1 MKIIKTKSGA
11 IILTI
16 AAINIFFLAL
26 IWVSYVRQRT
36 FDRKDAIHFAI
47 ERNSNLSVALE
58 QYAIRTLRNADAVL
72 QIIKIEFAFQGDS
85 LDLKQLVKSN
95 SINREFIEGVAI
107 IDKNSRLV
115 KTNIEQNK
123 QPPYFSDRS
132 FFIFH
137 LLNNTDTLLI
147 SRPMLSKLIGKPVI
161 VISRRLND
169 AKGHFAG
176 VVMLQVEPSTF
187 TSFYAQAHLLPHGI
201 ISLIAPDGITYAR
214 RTGNIESSG
223 EDIRESPLFD
233 CVGQNT
239 DSFYFAKDV
248 LRGVP
253 TWFSYRKL
261 KEYPIIATVGSAES
275 EILANYAKRQPRY
288 IAPRVI
294 ISILVVLFS
303 FLLSF
308 ILLHRRRLAE
318 HLLKEEERYQRLL
331 TEGMIEVQ
339 EREREWIGRELHDN
353 VNQVLT
359 TVKLY
364 LETASKH
371 VDNPLIPRSMQLINS
386 SIKEI
391 RNLSHQLSAPTLGTR
406 SLIDSIN
413 VLIEMIGFSSN
424 LQIDFDHDEYKGQ
437 LNMNQKL
444 ALYRILQ
451 ELMKNVVGHAE
462 ATKVWITLGEKNRT
476 VILKVKDNGKGFD
489 PTIEGR
495 GMGINNILS
504 RARII
509 GGNVDI
515 ESAPGKGCLINV
527 VIPIQTTKGD
537 LPVLKRPLLLPRKRR
552 PI

>member
-1 MKIIKTKSGA
+1 MKIIKTKSGT
-11 IILTI
+11 IVLTI
-16 AAINIFFLAL
+16 AAISICFLAL
-26 IWVSYVRQRT
+26 IWVSYIRQRS
-36 FDRKDAIHFAI
+36 FDRKNAIRFAI
-47 ERNSNLSVALE
+47 ERNSNLAVALE
-58 QYAIRTLRNADAVL
+58 QYAISTLRNADAVL
-72 QIIKIEFAFQGDS
+72 QMIKIEYAFQGDS
-85 LDLKQLVKSN
+85 LDLRQLVKSN

-107 IDKNSRLV
+107 INKNSRLI
-115 KTNIEQNK
+115 KTNIEQTK

-147 SRPMLSKLIGKPVI
+147 SKPLLSKLIGKPVI

-169 AKGHFAG
+169 SKGRFAG
-176 VVMLQVEPSTF
+176 VAMLQLEPSTF

-223 EDIRESPLFD
+223 EDIRKSPLFD
-233 CVGQNT
+233 CVAHNA

-261 KEYPIIATVGSAES
+261 KQYPIIATVGSAES

-288 IAPRVI
+288 IAPRII

-308 ILLHRRRLAE
+308 ILLHRRRVAE
-318 HLLKEEERYQRLL
+318 HLLIEEERYQRLL

-364 LETASKH
+364 LETASKQ
-371 VDNPLIPRSMQLINS
+371 VDNPLIPRSMHLINS
-386 SIKEI
+386 SINEI

-406 SLIDSIN
+406 SLIDSIDAL
-413 VLIEMIGFSSN
+413 VEMIGFSSN
-424 LQIDFDHDEYKGQ
+424 LLIRFDHDEYKGE

-451 ELMKNVVGHAE
+451 ELMKNVVCHAE
-462 ATKVWITLGEKNRT
+462 ATKVWISLGEENKA
-476 VILKVKDNGKGFD
+476 VILKVRDNGKGFD
-489 PTIEGR
+489 PTIEGS
-495 GMGINNILS
+495 GIGIKNILS
-504 RARII
+504 RAQII
-509 GGNVDI
+509 GGNVNI
-515 ESAPGKGCLINV
+515 ESAPGKGCCIKI
-527 VIPIQTTKGD
+527 VIPVTTRRGD
-537 LPVLKRPLLLPRKRR
+537 LPVPKRPFLLPRKRR
-552 PI
+552 RI